1 MNDKTTKLIYGSD
14 ENCYFFAG
22 ITLEILH
29 FKSNEFCDLQMNKK
43 FKGKKW
49 LNLFF
54 CIPEWIKM
62 ISLAVHKH

>member
-43 FKGKKW
+43 FKGKK
-49 LNLFF
+49 
-54 CIPEWIKM
+54 
-62 ISLAVHKH
+62 